1 MFALDLEDVE
11 AFRQL
16 LRPLVPWNVQFQQVN
31 HLKNREGL
39 RKDSPL
45 EQRLV
50 DRLLHFVTEKT
61 KNKFTPSLQMHHVM
75 LLTHLCY
82 YGYNFSPVSLHY
94 IILNKDSNK
103 IEATVREV
111 SNTPW
116 TEMYCYVLHPNSVN

>member
-1 MFALDLEDVE
+1 
-11 AFRQL
+11 
-16 LRPLVPWNVQFQQVN
+16 
-31 HLKNREGL
+31 
-39 RKDSPL
+39 
-45 EQRLV
+45 
-50 DRLLHFVTEKT
+50 
-61 KNKFTPSLQMHHVM
+61 MHHVM

-111 SNTPW
+111 SNMPW